1 MNHSPEHRD
10 EAISWVACFLISVK
24 QHLRNDK
31 TFDFNE
37 VTGFIINP
45 KQHFE
50 LTKLESKNH
59 PCLYLAANI
68 RHSLK
73 KAFTVTIHTPTTISV
88 TYNSELRM
96 MEKHVCNLI
105 YNLGGLERVKAT
117 PLPIVY
123 VTHLRTFL
131 MLYLLSM
138 PYLHGHLWG
147 FATIPI
153 VSLTA
158 FMLIGM

>member
-10 EAISWVACFLISVK
+10 DAISSLASFLVSVK

-31 TFDFNE
+31 TFDCDE
-37 VTGFIINP
+37 VAGFINP
-45 KQHFE
+45 KRRFE
-50 LTKLESKNH
+50 LANLDTKSH
-59 PCLYLAANI
+59 PCLYLAANL

-73 KAFTVTIHTPTTISV
+73 KAFTVTINTPTTISV
-88 TYNSELRM
+88 TFNSEIRM
-96 MEKHVCNLI
+96 MEKHVDNLI

-158 FMLIGM
+158 FILIGM

>member
-10 EAISWVACFLISVK
+10 DAISWLVCFLVSVK

-31 TFDFNE
+31 TFDCNE
-37 VTGFIINP
+37 VAGFIDT
-45 KQHFE
+45 QRSVE
-50 LTKLESKNH
+50 LTKLETKNH
-59 PCLYLAANI
+59 PCLYLAANL

-73 KAFTVTIHTPTTISV
+73 KSFTVTINTPMAMSV
-88 TYNSELRM
+88 TFNSEIRM
-96 MEKHVCNLI
+96 MEKHVSNMI
-105 YNLGGLERVKAT
+105 SNLGGLERVKAT

-138 PYLHGHLWG
+138 PLLHGHLWG
-147 FATIPI
+147 FGTIPI

-158 FMLIGM
+158 FILIGM